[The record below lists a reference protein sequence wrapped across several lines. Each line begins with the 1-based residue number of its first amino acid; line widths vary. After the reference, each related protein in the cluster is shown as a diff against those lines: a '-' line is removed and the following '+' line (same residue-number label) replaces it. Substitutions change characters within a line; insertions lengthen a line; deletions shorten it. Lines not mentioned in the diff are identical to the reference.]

1 MSIKFGSALAFLN
14 KKSWH
19 VASKSAVQ
27 IWNAESASEPNANC
41 TFSNNPS
48 RFDDVDTNVIAISL
62 LNIDKESSLVT
73 GDALTCNYCP
83 AYLSCERYINLITI
97 YYSRRLIRYF

>member
-19 VASKSAVQ
+19 TSAASAVQ
-27 IWNAESASEPNANC
+27 KIWNAEASSSPDVNC
-41 TFSNNPS
+41 TFSNTPP

-73 GDALTCNYCP
+73 GDPLTCNYCP
-83 AYLSCERYINLITI
+83 AFLSCER
-97 YYSRRLIRYF
+97 